1 VEQHDRGTRT
11 LVVMGEQHE
20 FETRRWRG
28 GKLFSIHLGD
38 VVDHWVE
45 PFAGPLAQILG
56 RLALVGRSGVDL

>member
-1 VEQHDRGTRT
+1 
-11 LVVMGEQHE
+11 MGEQHE

-45 PFAGPLAQILG
+45 PCAGPLAQILG